1 MIRMKIRNPQ
11 PHIRLWVL
19 YISIELF
26 GAFSISNTY
35 CAGAGVGFAGA
46 VATTT
51 PVVSVR

>member
-19 YISIELF
+19 YIGIKLF
-26 GAFSISNTY
+26 GAFPIFNTY
-35 CAGAGVGFAGA
+35 CAGVGFAGA